1 MFLPYYCNTPEKLD
15 YYPANKQKYN
25 YDNIIKPKWK
35 EASKAF
41 NDSNKKKRNKRSKSR
56 DKKPDPDQK
65 DYDDNTIICL
75 YFQPIDS

>member
-15 YYPANKQKYN
+15 YYPENKQKYN
-25 YDNIIKPKWK
+25 YDNIIKPIRK

-41 NDSNKKKRNKRSKSR
+41 NDSNKKNINKRSKPR
-56 DKKPDPDQK
+56 DKKPGPDQK

-75 YFQPIDS
+75 YFQQ